1 MSLDFVIHNQATL
14 FTFNG
19 LMLLSALLSP
29 HFSIILL
36 VDSFFAYYCG
46 ELEKFIWQ
54 PDRRK
59 LFYESIIIRN
69 FGEENVIMVI

>member
-1 MSLDFVIHNQATL
+1 MSLDFVTHNRAIL
-14 FTFNG
+14 FTFNS
-19 LMLLSALLSP
+19 LLLISAQLPP
-29 HFSIILL
+29 HFSIILF

-46 ELEKFIWQ
+46 VLEKFIWQ

-69 FGEENVIMVI
+69 LWEKTR